1 MLEHPNKTR
10 VYSRGEIHSHQP
22 GDKSHRLEIK
32 EEHIKLAKRMRR
44 LVNYFN
50 LSESDV
56 NQIIKNEFGEGV
68 GYQTTRIFMDQ
79 LYGPGFRLRLKTE
92 EKYKYLVRFLTKMK
106 KRFAKSG
113 N

>member
-10 VYSRGEIHSHQP
+10 VYARGEIHDHRP

-32 EEHIKLAKRMRR
+32 PEVVKLARRMKG
-44 LVNYFN
+44 LVDYFG
-50 LSESDV
+50 LSEADV
-56 NQIIKNEFGEGV
+56 NQLIKNEFGEGV

-79 LYGPGFRLRLKTE
+79 LYGPGFNPRLKTL

-106 KRFAKSG
+106 KRFAKSTT
-113 N
+113 